1 MAIQTKAAAAGL
13 AVEDKVEAPVSMPSG
28 LICTM

>member
-1 MAIQTKAAAAGL
+1 MTTQTAAAAAGL
-13 AVEDKVEAPVSMPSG
+13 AVEDKVETPVSMPSG